1 VKVRVFAT
9 SRYEK
14 EVRRLLAEPEQAAM
28 QLAIAAD
35 PAAHPVIPGT
45 GGVRKAR
52 WTRRGKGKSGGVR
65 VIYYYW
71 RAAEEIAVQALDPEV
86 YLLSIYAKKDQSNM
100 TAADR
105 KAAIKFVEGL
115 KDAKKQAG
123 N

>member
-1 VKVRVFAT
+1 
-9 SRYEK
+9 
-14 EVRRLLAEPEQAAM
+14 M

-35 PAAHPVIPGT
+35 PEAHPIVPGT

-52 WTRRGKGKSGGVR
+52 WTRQAKGKSGGVR

-71 RAAEEIAVQALDPEV
+71 RTIEDGTKRLIDPEV
-86 YLLSIYAKKDQSNM
+86 YLLSIYAKNDQSDM

-105 KAAIKFVEGL
+105 KAAKKFVENL

-123 N
+123 K

>member
-1 VKVRVFAT
+1 VRVRVFAT

-35 PAAHPVIPGT
+35 PTAHPIVPGA

-52 WTRRGKGKSGGVR
+52 WTRQGKGKSGGVR

-71 RAAEEIAVQALDPEV
+71 RTAEETVVPVPDPEV
-86 YLLSIYAKKDQSNM
+86 YLLSIYAKNDQSDM

-105 KAAIKFVEGL
+105 KAAKKFVEDL
-115 KDAKKQAG
+115 KDAKK
-123 N
+123 